1 MQNIFK
7 NILKGKT
14 VIVGIGNTMKGDD
27 GFGPALTQKLDGIV
41 KAVCIDSGTAPEN
54 YVGSIARENP
64 DTILLVDAV
73 SMDLD
78 PGEYRI
84 LKPEEILKSGFTTH
98 DISPAM
104 FIEYLRKRT
113 KAKIYM
119 LGAQP
124 QNLSLGDEM
133 SHSVKKALAE
143 VHALIK
149 RACNE

>member
-1 MQNIFK
+1 MRNIFK
-7 NILKGKT
+7 DILQGKT

-27 GFGPALTQKLDGIV
+27 GFGPALTKKLNGTV
-41 KAVCIDSGTAPEN
+41 KAVCIDSGTVPEN

-73 SMDLD
+73 SMDLA

-104 FIEYLRKRT
+104 FIEYLKERT

-124 QNLSLGDEM
+124 EKLSLGDEM
-133 SHSVKKALAE
+133 SETVKKTLAE

-149 RACNE
+149 QACNE